1 VRFDPSLRFRGRKV
15 AVSSVA
21 LALVCY
27 VPLLLTHRGKLGADT
42 KTYLYINPGKL
53 LSRAP
58 FLWDPGVGLGTVTHQ
73 NIGYLWPMGPYYA
86 VMDWIGVPDWIAQRL
101 WMGTI
106 LFLAGMG
113 VRKLM
118 GVLRWD
124 GPGIGL
130 ASFAYALS
138 PYLLHYIYKHS
149 VILLPFTALP
159 WLIAYTVLA
168 LRRGGWR
175 YPAAFALVT
184 VTAGGVNAT
193 SLLLVLVG
201 PLLWILHAWWIEK
214 EVRWRAVLAT
224 CLRIGL
230 LTAVTS
236 VWWVAGLTLQGSNG
250 IDILKYTET
259 YKTVADAASS
269 VEVFRSLGYWFFY
282 GTDILGP
289 WFKAAVTYTQSIPA
303 LGLSFLV
310 PIIAVISSLLTR
322 FRYQLFFVSLGVA
335 GLVLSV
341 GAHPWDDPSTYG
353 AAFKSFT
360 DTESGLAMRSTPRA
374 IPLLA
379 LAVAVFLAAGLSVL
393 TRLVPKWRWVMIG
406 IAYALVIANLSPL
419 WMGRL
424 LDPYLERPNDVPA
437 YWTAAGKRLDAGDR
451 STRAIEVP
459 GIDFAN
465 YRWGSSVDPIT
476 PGLTDRD
483 YSARELVPWGA
494 PASADLTNALDAG
507 FQDGSFDPAGYASLL
522 RLAGVGDVVARNDLE
537 YERYRTPRPRV
548 MKNWL
553 DRAGLGPV
561 EGFGPSTPNTPSPE
575 RPLVDDTEVEIP
587 ASVPDP
593 HKVEV
598 RKVPNAL
605 PIVRTV
611 PETNPV
617 VMAGDAQGVV
627 ALANA
632 GLLDPTRLL
641 VYSGTVSNDEA
652 AMQKLL
658 ASGADLVVTDTNRKA
673 GLRWGAV
680 RENQGYT
687 EEANEKPKKDPTDDR
702 LPVFPDRLDDTSI
715 QTVSQQ
721 VGGWEV
727 HANDYGNELTYT
739 PGDRAAL
746 AVDGNPETAWKV
758 GAFADVRGDWIQLD
772 RKSGKPVTTD
782 HIRLL
787 QPTSNVNRWITK
799 ATLHFDHGPDETVML
814 DASSRSGTGQVVTFP
829 KRSFTSVRIT
839 IDATDPGVQHSYRG
853 ISGVGFAEIDI
864 DGNPTTEV
872 IRPPTDLL
880 DTVGAKADDHRVTWV
895 LTRRRSNPS
904 EAGLAP
910 EELRMIREISSP
922 TARTI
927 AVSGTGRLD
936 PALGDDA
943 IDRILGVHDATQG
956 GLTVTSSSRPAG
968 DDFSRGAKAID
979 GDPTTAWQSAFSPQP
994 GAWWQVTQP
1003 SPGALTVSSISV
1015 IDDRKHSLPGSIH
1028 LEVDGKA
1035 GPSIPITT
1043 AHGAGKDGAVHTY
1056 TFTPQT
1062 VLGTNV
1068 KVVVDSIVARTNND
1082 WLSGNPTVMPLGIA
1096 ELGITKADGSPL
1108 RPAPTPTDLPGTCR
1122 SDLATIG
1129 STPASL
1135 ALTGST
1141 ADAEQGRPLKLVACD
1156 ASTAGVALPE
1166 GNTRVVTADGTTTGV
1181 DVNQLVLDAAPVS
1194 TSTTPPPP
1202 TAASGPKLTTTRTSR
1217 VAYDIKA
1224 EGSKSPYWLVLGQS
1238 INDGWH
1244 LTANGKDLGA
1254 PTLVNG
1260 FANGWR
1266 IDPAKVGTDA
1276 LDLRLEWTPQRLVW
1290 IAIAISILGFLA
1302 CLVLMLVPRFAG
1314 TPTVDEG
1321 RRPLRPLGISPF
1333 DHAGSAASVRTTVI
1347 ACIGVFVGTAIF
1359 VTPVWAIV
1367 VAALC
1372 ALALR
1377 TKWGWTALRVVTV
1390 GLLVVTA
1397 GYVVLKQWRNGIK
1410 VDFDWPQ
1417 QFETVTWL
1425 PMVAFACLATDMVV
1439 EAIRGGWRRLTDD
1452 P

>member
-1 VRFDPSLRFRGRKV
+1 V
-15 AVSSVA
+15 AVSTIA

-118 GVLRWD
+118 HVLRWD

-149 VILLPFTALP
+149 VILLPFAALP

-289 WFKAAVTYTQSIPA
+289 WFKAAVTYTQAIPA
-303 LGLSFLV
+303 LGLSFAV

-322 FRYQLFFVSLGVA
+322 FRYQLFFVSLAVA
-335 GLVLSV
+335 GLVMSV
-341 GAHPWDDPSTYG
+341 GAHPWDNPSIYG
-353 AAFKSFT
+353 SAYQSFT
-360 DTESGLAMRSTPRA
+360 ETDSGLAMRSTPRA

-379 LAVAVFLAAGLSVL
+379 LAVAVFLASGVSVL
-393 TRLVPKWRWVMIG
+393 TRLVPRWRWVTIG
-406 IAYALVIANLSPL
+406 LAYAIVIANLSPL

-424 LDPYLERPNDVPA
+424 VDPYLERPNDVPA
-437 YWTAAGKRLDAGDR
+437 YWTAAGQRLDAGDR
-451 STRAIEVP
+451 STRAMEVP

-465 YRWGSSVDPIT
+465 YRWGASVDPIT

-522 RLAGVGDVVARNDLE
+522 RLAGVGDLVARNDLE

-548 MKNWL
+548 MKDWL
-553 DRAGLGPV
+553 DRAGLGAV
-561 EGFGPSTPNTPSPE
+561 EAYGPNTPNTPSPE

-605 PIVRTV
+605 PIVRTEPDV
-611 PETNPV
+611 APV
-617 VMAGDAQGVV
+617 VLAGNAEGIVS
-627 ALANA
+627 LADA
-632 GLLDPTRLL
+632 GLLDPTQLL
-641 VYSGTVSNDEA
+641 VYSGTVSNDKT
-652 AMQKLL
+652 AMRQLL
-658 ASGADLVVTDTNRKA
+658 AAGAELVVTDTNRKA
-673 GLRWGAV
+673 GTRWGAV
-680 RENQGYT
+680 RENDGYT
-687 EEANEKPKKDPTDDR
+687 EEANEKPKKDPSDNR
-702 LPVFPDRLDDTSI
+702 LPVFPNRLDDTSI
-715 QTVSQQ
+715 QTVSVQE
-721 VGGWEV
+721 GGWEV

-746 AVDGNPETAWKV
+746 AVDGNPQTAWKV

-772 RKSGKPVTTD
+772 RKSNHPVTTD

-787 QPTSNVNRWITK
+787 QPTTNVNRWITK
-799 ATLHFDHGPDETVML
+799 ATLHFDHGPDETITL
-814 DASSRSGTGQVVTFP
+814 DKSSRMGNGQVVTFP
-829 KRSFTSVRIT
+829 KRSFKSVRIT
-839 IDATDPGVQHSYRG
+839 IDETDPGVQHSYRG
-853 ISGVGFAEIDI
+853 ISGVGFAEIGI
-864 DGNPTTEV
+864 DGEPTTEV

-880 DTVGAKADDHRVTWV
+880 DAVGAKADEHRVTWV

-904 EAGLAP
+904 EEGLAP

-922 TARTI
+922 TDRT
-927 AVSGTGRLD
+927 VVVTGTGRLD

-943 IDRILGVHDATQG
+943 IDRLLGVPDATQG
-956 GLTVTSSSRPAG
+956 GLTVTTSSRPAG
-968 DDFSRGAKAID
+968 DVFSRGAKAID

-1003 SPGALTVSSISV
+1003 SARPLTISSISV

-1028 LEVDGKA
+1028 LEVDGRP
-1035 GPSIPITT
+1035 GPSIPITG
-1043 AHGAGKDGAVHTY
+1043 AHAVGKDGEVRTY
-1056 TFTPQT
+1056 SFAPQT
-1062 VLGTNV
+1062 VLGTTV
-1068 KVVVDSIVARTNND
+1068 KVVVDSIVPRKNND
-1082 WLSGNPTVMPLGIA
+1082 WLSGAPTVMPLGIA
-1096 ELGITKADGSPL
+1096 ELGITTLDGSPL
-1108 RPAPTPTDLPGTCR
+1108 RPAPTPAKLAGTCR
-1122 SDLATIG
+1122 TDLATVG
-1129 STPASL
+1129 STPVPL

-1141 ADAEQGRPLKLVACD
+1141 ADAEQGRPLSLVACD
-1156 ASTAGVALPE
+1156 GAAIALPK
-1166 GNTRVVTADGTTTGV
+1166 GDTRVETVDGAKTGI
-1181 DVNQLVLDAAPVS
+1181 DANQLVMVAAPVG
-1194 TSTTPPPP
+1194 STTYTPFADRSFPGPPN
-1202 TAASGPKLTTTRTSR
+1202 PKLTTRRTSR

-1224 EGSKSPYWLVLGQS
+1224 QGSGTPYWLVLGQS
-1238 INDGWH
+1238 VNDGWH
-1244 LTANGKDLGA
+1244 LTVNGKDLGS

-1260 FANGWR
+1260 YANGWR
-1266 IDPAKVGTDA
+1266 IDPAKVGTGA
-1276 LDLRLEWTPQRLVW
+1276 LDMRLEWTPQRLVW
-1290 IAIAISILGFLA
+1290 ISIAISVLGLIA
-1302 CLVLMLVPRFAG
+1302 CVALLLIPRFAG
-1314 TPTVDEG
+1314 SPTVDEG

-1333 DHAGSAASVRTTVI
+1333 DHTGSAASPRATI
-1347 ACIGVFVGTAIF
+1347 LASIGVFAGTAFF
-1359 VTPVWAIV
+1359 VTPVWGIV

-1377 TKWGWTALRVVTV
+1377 TKWGWTALRFVAV

-1397 GYVVLKQWRNGIK
+1397 GYVVLKEWRNGIK

-1417 QFETVTWL
+1417 QFEAVTWL
-1425 PMVAFACLATDMVV
+1425 PMVAFACLAADMVV
-1439 EAIRGGWRRLTDD
+1439 EALRGGWRRLTDD